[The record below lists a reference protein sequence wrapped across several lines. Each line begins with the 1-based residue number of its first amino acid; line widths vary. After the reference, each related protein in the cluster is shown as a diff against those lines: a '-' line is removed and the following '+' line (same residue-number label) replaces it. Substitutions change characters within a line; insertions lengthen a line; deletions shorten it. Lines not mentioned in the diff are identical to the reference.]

1 MCDKNTA
8 IQIMFEIVERGKA
21 TQWGDS
27 FVDAYLFGSY
37 ARGDYTDESD
47 IDIFLTFKKN
57 DEEIKTINKAISKIN
72 SDVSL
77 EHNIT
82 VCAFAGSY
90 DRFCKYKND
99 LPLYYNI
106 LNEGIRYGEL

>member
-8 IQIMFEIVERGKA
+8 IQIMNEVVERAKA
-21 TQWGDS
+21 MPWGDS

-37 ARGDYTDESD
+37 ARGDYDDESD

-57 DEEIKTINKAISKIN
+57 DDEIRLVNRAISKIN

-82 VCAFAGSY
+82 VCAFAASY
-90 DRFCKYKND
+90 NRFSKYEGT
-99 LPLYYNI
+99 LPLYINI
-106 LNEGIRYGEL
+106 VKEGVRYG